1 MKNTL
6 RVIVSALVFSGG
18 PVLAADDCAELCDAE
33 FYMSATA
40 PSVQQ
45 LIDQG
50 VDVNARDEIGKSAL
64 HLVAKAKP
72 EVISALL
79 AAGADVNAKDQWD
92 RTPLHFVAATGS
104 IENIKLLLD
113 AGAEVNAKTANDWT
127 PIHGAAK
134 FGTPENI
141 MVLLEAGADAAART
155 EMGESAFDLSPNNP
169 KIAGTEALKILEDSQ

>member
-1 MKNTL
+1 MRHAL
-6 RVIVSALVFSGG
+6 RSIATALVFLGG
-18 PVLAADDCAELCDAE
+18 PVLAADDCAELCDAD
-33 FYMSATA
+33 FYLSATSA
-40 PSVQQ
+40 SVQQ

-50 VDVNARDEIGKSAL
+50 ADVNARDEVGKSAL
-64 HLVAKAKP
+64 HWVAASKP

-79 AAGADVNAKDQWD
+79 AAGADANAKDQWD

-104 IENIKLLLD
+104 IENISLLLD

-134 FGTPENI
+134 FGAPENI

-155 EMGESAFDLSPNNP
+155 EMGESAFDLSANNL
-169 KIAGTEALKILEDSQ
+169 KLVDSEALKILEDSQ